1 MASCLGRAGQGMG
14 KHPRRVYLGG
24 KDLSSAKT
32 LKPYEN
38 PGDGSI
44 PPRRAGVATMLPPSD
59 ERVDCLSVGILV
71 ADHLC
76 DPIERAPAAGELVL
90 CPRLSLSIGGC
101 AANVAI
107 DLARL
112 GVSVGVVGC
121 VGQDY
126 FGRFILDTLTAAN
139 IGVQDVR
146 QMPDAETS
154 GTLIIN
160 VRGEDRRF
168 IHSPGAN
175 AYLQAADIPLARVR
189 SAKVLYV
196 GGYHLMPSL
205 EGEPLAALFR
215 QARAWGVKTVLDIVM
230 PSAGSDW
237 DRLAGVLAET
247 DVFLPN
253 SDEAA
258 VLTGLDD
265 PLAQA
270 ERLSEAVAGAAVI
283 TCGGQGTLVV
293 AGRERLRAAVHQVE
307 YRGGTGAGDAFDAGF
322 ITGLLMGEDLAGC
335 VRWGSAIG
343 ASCVRSISATE
354 SVFTRDEARQFMR
367 DQPLSVERF

>member
-1 MASCLGRAGQGMG
+1 MG
-14 KHPRRVYLGG
+14 NRPRRVYLGT
-24 KDLSSAKT
+24 KEQPSAKT
-32 LKPYEN
+32 LEPYEN
-38 PGDGSI
+38 HGDGSI
-44 PPRRAGVATMLPPSD
+44 PLWPLPGNATMLPESIEPI
-59 ERVDCLSVGILV
+59 DCLSVGILV

-76 DPIERAPAAGELVL
+76 DPIERVPAAGELVL

-126 FGRFILDTLTAAN
+126 FGRFILDTLAAAG
-139 IGVQDVR
+139 IGTENVR
-146 QMPDAETS
+146 QLADAETS

-168 IHSPGAN
+168 VHSPGAN
-175 AYLQAADIPLARVR
+175 AHLQAADIPLARVKC
-189 SAKVLYV
+189 AKVLYV

-230 PSAGSDW
+230 PSADSDW
-237 DRLAGVLAET
+237 DQLAGVLAET

-258 VLTGLDD
+258 VLTGLVD

-270 ERLSEAVAGAAVI
+270 ERLSESVAGAAVI
-283 TCGGQGTLVV
+283 TCGGQGTVVV
-293 AGRERLRAAVHQVE
+293 AGRERLRAAVHLVE

-335 VRWGSAIG
+335 VRWGSAVG

-354 SVFTRDEARQFMR
+354 SVFTREEARQFMR
-367 DQPLSVERF
+367 DQPLRVERI